1 MKANTISGQRQYA
14 FVSQFNYIREA
25 GTEGEEK
32 AACRI
37 EKELSEIAE
46 KWGQGEL
53 QTRREPFEIETWQV
67 DEAVFT
73 VTEPYEK
80 TYTVRGCFAAAN
92 TAPEGVEAPF
102 LYVENG
108 DPVSLSHAEGKI
120 VLINGG
126 ANAGLLAAKILA
138 TSDAALLEKL
148 EAYSEEMKDQVVEK
162 DNRLQETGYQAY

>member
-25 GTEGEEK
+25 GTKGEEK

-53 QTRREPFEIETWQV
+53 QIRREPFEIETWQV

-92 TAPEGVEAPF
+92 TAPEVT
-102 LYVENG
+102 
-108 DPVSLSHAEGKI
+108 SLFPINYYCQAANNRISQI
-120 VLINGG
+120 LLI
-126 ANAGLLAAKILA
+126 
-138 TSDAALLEKL
+138 T
-148 EAYSEEMKDQVVEK
+148 
-162 DNRLQETGYQAY
+162 

>member
-53 QTRREPFEIETWQV
+53 QIRREPFEIETWQV

-108 DPVSLSHAEGKI
+108 DPVSLQKP
-120 VLINGG
+120 V
-126 ANAGLLAAKILA
+126 
-138 TSDAALLEKL
+138 
-148 EAYSEEMKDQVVEK
+148 
-162 DNRLQETGYQAY
+162 

>member
-25 GTEGEEK
+25 GTKGEEK

-46 KWGQGEL
+46 KWGRGEL
-53 QTRREPFEIETWQV
+53 QIRREPFEIETWQV

-92 TAPEGVEAPF
+92 TARKAWRHH
-102 LYVENG
+102 
-108 DPVSLSHAEGKI
+108 SS
-120 VLINGG
+120 
-126 ANAGLLAAKILA
+126 
-138 TSDAALLEKL
+138 T
-148 EAYSEEMKDQVVEK
+148 
-162 DNRLQETGYQAY
+162 

>member
-53 QTRREPFEIETWQV
+53 QIRREPFEIETWQV

-73 VTEPYEK
+73 VTEQHTPS
-80 TYTVRGCFAAAN
+80 AAASRQPIPLRKAWRHHSS
-92 TAPEGVEAPF
+92 T
-102 LYVENG
+102 
-108 DPVSLSHAEGKI
+108 
-120 VLINGG
+120 
-126 ANAGLLAAKILA
+126 
-138 TSDAALLEKL
+138 
-148 EAYSEEMKDQVVEK
+148 
-162 DNRLQETGYQAY
+162 